1 MPIYF
6 IFLIVAVLIAIYSD
20 KIDKKVSA
28 NGKVKKIIIISCI
41 SVVATVS
48 VAIKLIL

>member
-28 NGKVKKIIIISCI
+28 NGKVKKIIIILLKI
-41 SVVATVS
+41 
-48 VAIKLIL
+48 LINMYLFDFKI